1 VDHRV
6 PALSRL
12 ASGTLGGLLF
22 AVNYV
27 VVWSFC
33 PKKIYLTCL
42 SLFLQ
47 VLLHY
52 SCSHAIATICCTSQ

>member
-1 VDHRV
+1 MVVLEVLSKHFAISFYIYFLYEMRWMFHVDHRV

-27 VVWSFC
+27 VV
-33 PKKIYLTCL
+33 
-42 SLFLQ
+42 
-47 VLLHY
+47 
-52 SCSHAIATICCTSQ
+52 